1 MSSTAFQDLIP
12 DNGCY
17 GCGPANPHG
26 LRIKSV
32 WEGEEAVCVYRPEP
46 HQSAGPPQF
55 LNGGIIATLIDCHS
69 VCTAIAHAYR
79 AEGRPIGSAPHI
91 WCVTANLNVTYLRPT
106 PLEAAGDA
114 ARPHRRGRP
123 EEDARALQPLLELG
137 RVRPRGGGGREGA
150 GQLAG
155 VSGKPA
161 PKRRLRA
168 RYGFPAVGMKTIRV
182 D

>member
-12 DNGCY
+12 GNGCY

-32 WEGEEAVCVYRPEP
+32 WEGDEAVCVYRPEP

-106 PLEAAGDA
+106 PLEV
-114 ARPHRRGRP
+114 P
-123 EEDARALQPLLELG
+123 
-137 RVRPRGGGGREGA
+137 VT
-150 GQLAG
+150 
-155 VSGKPA
+155 
-161 PKRRLRA
+161 LRA
-168 RYGFPAVGMKTIRV
+168 RIAEAGPKKTLVRCSLYSNSDECARAEVVAVRV
-182 D
+182 RDSWRASQGNPPPKGS